1 MKRKASQFPKFM
13 RGTKDYAPLSLVHFA
28 LYGSRKIELNFAL
41 YGSRKIEL
49 NFALYGSRKIELNFA
64 LYGSRNRSGAS
75 FTMKFASC
83 DDDP

>member
-1 MKRKASQFPKFM
+1 M

>member
-49 NFALYGSRKIELNFA
+49 NFALYGSR
-64 LYGSRNRSGAS
+64 NRSGAS